1 MICHSN
7 FVTSLEFGLEGQT
20 LYSGDRTG
28 TVAIWET
35 IVGDHHIFKVRRLTA
50 HRILLLSK
58 LQLLFHS
65 QLKKT
70 ISLSDLIGYSIESL
84 KLHPGGRRL
93 LIHSSSV
100 IRLHS
105 DGEGFETFDLTELL
119 FAQPPRDGG
128 FEAGQLQ
135 CDANIPSPAAAS
147 RRRPPRWK
155 LRDPVRQQRVLRE
168 PGTIF
173 IHEQC

>member
-1 MICHSN
+1 M
-7 FVTSLEFGLEGQT
+7 
-20 LYSGDRTG
+20 
-28 TVAIWET
+28 
-35 IVGDHHIFKVRRLTA
+35 TA
-50 HRILLLSK
+50 HRILPSSK

-105 DGEGFETFDLTELL
+105 DGEGCETFDLTYPTSV
-119 FAQPPRDGG
+119 QSPRDGG

-135 CDANIPSPAAAS
+135 CDANIPSPAAAA

-173 IHEQC
+173 IHEQF